1 MMKRLIYIPCLIS
14 LLISSCSTDTE
25 SDCHASEYFL
35 FFDVN
40 KASNEIYTVKLTD
53 LMETVEIIQL
63 DNSTDEAFTPIFRM
77 AVSDNYFATTCPP
90 EYPVKLY
97 SRKNGRFIRNIGS
110 RGQGPGEYQRVWNLT
125 LDEPNNRIYLGQPY
139 NSQIYSYGLDGK
151 YYPDE
156 TIYLPEQTQGKF
168 TLYKEKDKLAIIQ
181 APYGAYHR
189 GNTNY
194 EAEKYFCWLQDIK
207 GNIMQYVPVTEDI
220 AMPRGSSDI
229 WVSKTMKESP
239 IYSIALQP
247 ISYTRPDTLYHY
259 NSNTNKLYPVY
270 ATNAETARYIFTTS
284 AETPLHYYTIQG
296 FYNEKRGIN
305 PENLERRKI
314 LQVNKKTSEGKY
326 IRLINDLLGD
336 IEINSYGFFQEI
348 KDNYGYIV
356 YHPLDLKEQLE
367 EALVTN
373 TNMSEEARKR
383 VTTMK
388 NSLDENDNDIL
399 VICKF
404 RTQ

>member
-1 MMKRLIYIPCLIS
+1 MKRFFYISCLIS
-14 LLISSCSTDTE
+14 LLISSCSIDKE
-25 SDCHASEYFL
+25 SNYHASGDFL
-35 FFDVN
+35 FLDVN
-40 KASNEIYTVKLTD
+40 KVNNEIYTVKLSD

-63 DNSTDEAFTPIFRM
+63 DSSTEEAYTPIFRM
-77 AVSDNYFATTCPP
+77 AISDNYFVTTCPP

-97 SRKNGRFIRNIGS
+97 NRKNGRFIRNIGS

-139 NSQIYSYGLDGK
+139 NPQIYSYGLDGK

-194 EAEKYFCWLQDIK
+194 EAEMYFCWLQDIK

-284 AETPLHYYTIQG
+284 VETPLHYYTIQG
-296 FYNEKRGIN
+296 FYDKKRSIN
-305 PENLERRKI
+305 PENLEEWKI
-314 LQVNKKTSEGKY
+314 LQVNKKTSEGRY

-373 TNMSEEARKR
+373 TNMSEEVRKR
-383 VTTMK
+383 VVNMK
-388 NSLDENDNDIL
+388 NTLTEDSNDVL

-404 RTQ
+404 KKQ